1 MSHTDTLE
9 QCRSDCTQ
17 SDRVTL
23 LALPTSEPFT
33 STRLVSSLVGT
44 ALGARPAPV
53 FRLERPAGKRRMLLH
68 APGDAVRTD
77 AAASAGE
84 GRRTVLILSPHFPPS
99 TLAGVHRAR
108 HLAKALPAH
117 GWSPVVVRADPAHY
131 TERGDEALARL
142 MPATLEEI
150 RTGAISASLARRV
163 GIGDIG
169 LRAYHAFGR
178 ALEGAARRTG
188 APIVLI
194 TGSPFYPMLLAGR
207 LKRAGLKVVLDFQDP
222 WISPTGPLRPAFS
235 KGGLS
240 HRLAT
245 LLEPRAVRHA
255 HAVTAVSEEQNRQMR
270 ERHPALADIA
280 MEAIP
285 IGCDPDDFAALRAA
299 PPADPVHPLDPA
311 RLNLIY
317 VGTFMPRSGPLMAV
331 MLKAADRLAARRPDL
346 AGRLTLHF
354 VGTANQPDAAAGPG
368 PLTKLAEALGLGHL
382 VAETPRRVPYLT
394 ALSLLT
400 RADGLMLI
408 GSDEP
413 HYTASKIYPALMAA
427 RPYVSLFHALSSA
440 HRVLVDAGGG
450 ASFAFEDSAAL
461 AALEEP
467 IAAAMEAIADRPE
480 TFLPPDPAA
489 IRPYTAHAVAGRFAA
504 LFDRLVA

>member
-1 MSHTDTLE
+1 MSHSDTLPG
-9 QCRSDCTQ
+9 R
-17 SDRVTL
+17 
-23 LALPTSEPFT
+23 PT
-33 STRLVSSLVGT
+33 
-44 ALGARPAPV
+44 PA
-53 FRLERPAGKRRMLLH
+53 FRLERPAGKRRTLLNT
-68 APGDAVRTD
+68 RSD
-77 AAASAGE
+77 AAPTGAVPAAGE

-99 TLAGVHRAR
+99 SLAGVHRAR

-142 MPATLEEI
+142 LPATLKEI
-150 RTGAISASLARRV
+150 RTGALPASLTRRI

-178 ALEGAARRTG
+178 ALIETARRTG
-188 APIVLI
+188 AGVVLI

-222 WISPTGPLRPAFS
+222 WISPTGPLRPPLS

-255 HAVTAVSEEQNRQMR
+255 HAVTTVSEEQGRLMR
-270 ERHPALADIA
+270 ERHPGLAEIPI
-280 MEAIP
+280 EAIP
-285 IGCDPDDFAALRAA
+285 IGGDPDDFAALRAA
-299 PPADPVHPLDPA
+299 PPADPVHPLDPV
-311 RLNLIY
+311 RLNLLY

-331 MLKAADRLAARRPDL
+331 MLKAAGRLAARRPDI
-346 AGRLTLHF
+346 AGRLTLNF
-354 VGTANQPDAAAGPG
+354 VGTTNQPDAAAGPG
-368 PLTKLAEALGLGHL
+368 PATRLAEALGVGHL
-382 VAETPRRVPYLT
+382 VAETPQRVPYLE
-394 ALSLLT
+394 ALSLLVQ
-400 RADGLMLI
+400 ADGLMLI

-440 HRVLVDAGGG
+440 HQILAGAGGG
-450 ASFAFEDSAAL
+450 ASFAFEDTATL

-467 IAAAMEAIADRPE
+467 IATAMEMIADHPE
-480 TFLPPDPAA
+480 AFRPPDPAA
-489 IRPYTAHAVAGRFAA
+489 TMPFTADAIAGRFAA
-504 LFDRLVA
+504 LFERLVA